1 MAGPNTNK
9 RLSTTNKK
17 IRMNIIT
24 GVNNMSNSA
33 WGEKVTV
40 KGVGLAEGQYEVELK
55 DIIRED
61 MVVLFKEG
69 LRSIKEVSNKEYA
82 SLTADQKAVIDSQVD
97 EFWPA
102 RKEGDQP
109 RIKASFVDQYRF
121 VFVDPASGT
130 EMRQGATFPIQNY
143 NAAKQPI
150 TGAGKSL
157 TDFITRA
164 TGIPVAVG
172 DEFKLSDFFKPGDKY
187 VLSIVRVK
195 NYSQIDPTSVMRKE
209 LAKPIVRGK
218 EALSDRAKT
227 MLDYLKANLQGK
239 PKRDI
244 VDLYGTG
251 QFGSYQETTAAWQE
265 IMKNVKY
272 TSDGKTLDFSE
283 A

>member
-1 MAGPNTNK
+1 
-9 RLSTTNKK
+9 
-17 IRMNIIT
+17 
-24 GVNNMSNSA
+24 MSNSA
-33 WGEKVTV
+33 WDEKVTV
-40 KGVGLAEGQYEVELK
+40 KGAGLAEGTYEVELK
-55 DIIRED
+55 DIVREN

-102 RKEGDQP
+102 RKEGDEP

-121 VFVDPASGT
+121 VFTDPASGT
-130 EMRQGATFPIQNY
+130 EMKQGATFAVQNY

-150 TGAGKSL
+150 PGAGKSL
-157 TDFITRA
+157 TDFIVRA
-164 TGIPVAVG
+164 TGIPVAAG

-187 VLSIVRVK
+187 VLNIVKVK
-195 NYSQIDPTSVMRKE
+195 NFSQIDPTSVMKKE

-227 MLDYLKANLQGK
+227 MLEFLKANYNGR

-244 VDLYGTG
+244 VDLYGSG
-251 QFGSYQETTAAWQE
+251 QFGSYAETTSAWQE

-272 TSDGKTLDFSE
+272 TTDGKTLDFSE

>member
-1 MAGPNTNK
+1 
-9 RLSTTNKK
+9 
-17 IRMNIIT
+17 
-24 GVNNMSNSA
+24 MSNSA
-33 WGEKVTV
+33 WDEKVVV

-55 DIIRED
+55 DIVRED

-82 SLTADQKAVIDSQVD
+82 DLTADQKAKVDAQVD
-97 EFWPA
+97 EYWPA
-102 RKEGDQP
+102 RKEGEQP
-109 RIKASFVDQYRF
+109 RLKTSFVDQYRF
-121 VFVDPASGT
+121 VFVDPATGT

-172 DEFKLSDFFKPGDKY
+172 DEFKLSDFFKAGDKY
-187 VLSIVRVK
+187 VLNIVKVK
-195 NYSQIDPTSVMRKE
+195 NFSQIDPLTVMRKE
-209 LAKPIVRGK
+209 LAKPIVKGK

-227 MLDYLKANLQGK
+227 MLEYLKANMQGK
-239 PKRDI
+239 PKREI

-251 QFGSYQETTAAWQE
+251 QFGTYQETTSAWQE
-265 IMKNVKY
+265 IMKNVTY
-272 TSDGKTLDFSE
+272 TKDGKTLDFSE

>member
-1 MAGPNTNK
+1 MNSLDVNMQ
-9 RLSTTNKK
+9 
-17 IRMNIIT
+17 IRKDKADIIT
-24 GVNNMSNSA
+24 GVYSMSNSA
-33 WGEKVTV
+33 WDETV
-40 KGVGLAEGQYEVELK
+40 KVKTAGLPEGTYEVELK
-55 DIIRED
+55 DIVRED

-82 SLTADQKAVIDSQVD
+82 DLTSDQKAKVDSQVD
-97 EFWPA
+97 EYWPA

-121 VFVDPASGT
+121 VFVDPATGS

-164 TGIPVAVG
+164 TGIPVAAG
-172 DEFKLSDFFKPGDKY
+172 DEFKLSDFFKHGDKY
-187 VLSIVRVK
+187 VLNIVKVK
-195 NYSQIDPTSVMRKE
+195 NFSQIDPASVMRKE
-209 LAKPIVRGK
+209 LAKPIVKGK
-218 EALSDRAKT
+218 EALSERAKT
-227 MLDYLKANLQGK
+227 MLEYLKANMQGR

-251 QFGSYQETTAAWQE
+251 QFGTYPETTAAWQE